1 MGYAPPGK
9 VRVEVDDDSF
19 VALTHAGGVRS
30 HLWAS
35 SAASHHGPRLRVLG
49 STGAYVS
56 HGLDRQEEA
65 LAAGK
70 PFEDLSTNGRLG
82 LPDHAEEVVN
92 LPGAYSEFYR
102 LLVTA
107 LTEGGPLPVE
117 PESAVR
123 ALEVIEAAFT
133 SARTGQV
140 VSL

>member
-1 MGYAPPGK
+1 
-9 VRVEVDDDSF
+9 
-19 VALTHAGGVRS
+19 VALTHLNGVRS

-35 SAASHHGPRLRVLG
+35 SAAPHHGPRFRVLG
-49 STGAYVS
+49 TTGAYVS
-56 HGLDRQEEA
+56 HGLDRQEDA

-70 PFEDLSTNGRLG
+70 PFDDLSTSGRLG
-82 LPDHAEEVVN
+82 LLADAEEVVG

-102 LLVTA
+102 LLVAA
-107 LTEGGPLPVE
+107 LEDGGPLPVE
-117 PESAVR
+117 PESAVC